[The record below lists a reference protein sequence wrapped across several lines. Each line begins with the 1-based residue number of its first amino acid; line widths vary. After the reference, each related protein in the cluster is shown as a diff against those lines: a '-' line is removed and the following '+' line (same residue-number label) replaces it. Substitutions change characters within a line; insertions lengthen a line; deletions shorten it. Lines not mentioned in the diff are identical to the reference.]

1 MNVLS
6 IMYLSL
12 ALIILFFIISVAYM
26 LWDYSTRPTRF
37 ANKIK
42 EIQEAGYKVVYQNQT
57 IGTISYIKNG
67 KRCQVSVYRG
77 YNSHAKY

>member
-1 MNVLS
+1 MNVLL
-6 IMYLSL
+6 IMYVSL
-12 ALIILFFIISVAYM
+12 AIIILLFIILVAYT

-57 IGTISYIKNG
+57 TGTISYLKNG
-67 KRCQVSVYRG
+67 MRCQVSVYRG
-77 YNSHAKY
+77 YNSHAKN